1 MRILH
6 FIQIVRTN
14 VAFAYI
20 SVNLINFQR
29 HYGGKDGVTEEG
41 FDILHKI
48 YCAWMVAICQQA
60 NIHK

>member
-1 MRILH
+1 MMNENFTLYPNRI
-6 FIQIVRTN
+6 N

-29 HYGGKDGVTEEG
+29 HYGDKDGVTEEG

-48 YCAWMVAICQQA
+48 YCA
-60 NIHK
+60 